1 MTKRSTSWMPLAQT
15 EGLSI
20 TVAGSETLV
29 YDPESFMIHRL
40 GPDVATVWQQADGT
54 RDIATI
60 ATEQGLSVRAVES
73 ALTELA
79 AMNLVDGETV
89 DQSKISRRL
98 FVGGAAGV
106 AAASTL
112 IPVSAASEPIDCS
125 MNFSLAGIV
134 LVTLQG
140 TASPPDFDQCCGNA
154 IGRFTGYNY
163 GYYCRSWS
171 SSPLRR
177 ALSTGGGDLD
187 AALEA
192 EHKAYLEQQNG
203 PVLGNQQ
210 EIGNDLDFEDASDQG
225 GDGNGS
231 TDEFIPDPEPLTE
244 EPESDPDFIPTS
256 SEVEVVI
263 PPEN

>member
-1 MTKRSTSWMPLAQT
+1 MNRTLWKPHVRT
-15 EGLSI
+15 EGMSI

-40 GPDVATVWQQADGT
+40 GPDVATVWHRADGT

-79 AMNLVDGETV
+79 AMNLVDGETA

-112 IPVSAASEPIDCS
+112 IPVSAASPETCGGDPMPDDAPQVCGW
-125 MNFSLAGIV
+125 FG
-134 LVTLQG
+134 LVPG
-140 TASPPDFDQCCGNA
+140 
-154 IGRFTGYNY
+154 
-163 GYYCRSWS
+163 CRSLFGIETWWCVRPGSNVLLATMNSAVSKDEHGEMPLSEAVELYNKPRNQESQPAGDESDPLTPFQEKS
-171 SSPLRR
+171 S
-177 ALSTGGGDLD
+177 T
-187 AALEA
+187 
-192 EHKAYLEQQNG
+192 
-203 PVLGNQQ
+203 
-210 EIGNDLDFEDASDQG
+210 EDPPA
-225 GDGNGS
+225 GNG
-231 TDEFIPDPEPLTE
+231 DEFISDPEPLIE
-244 EPESDPDFIPTS
+244 EPESDPDFVPTS
-256 SEVEVVI
+256 SEVEVAI